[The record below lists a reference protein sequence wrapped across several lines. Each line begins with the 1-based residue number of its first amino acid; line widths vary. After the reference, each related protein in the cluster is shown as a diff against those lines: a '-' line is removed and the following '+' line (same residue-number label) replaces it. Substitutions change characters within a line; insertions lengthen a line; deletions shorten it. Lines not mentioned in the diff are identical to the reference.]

1 MTLWPES
8 MSDSGPGLPTAE
20 VPASQ
25 EKLVGL
31 APAEQLF
38 GITMSVDDED
48 TVERPSRRPKT

>member
-1 MTLWPES
+1 